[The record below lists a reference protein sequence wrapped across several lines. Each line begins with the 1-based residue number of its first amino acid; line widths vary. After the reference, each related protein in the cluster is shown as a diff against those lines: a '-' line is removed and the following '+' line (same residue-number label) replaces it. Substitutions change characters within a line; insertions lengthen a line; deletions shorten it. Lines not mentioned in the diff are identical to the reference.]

1 MEISQK
7 VNIIVL
13 WILWQFY
20 EMPKFLLQIWKNYLM
35 FVSNYFS
42 VGQLLKTLFSP
53 WRRYSWKYP
62 RGLDLKEFFNTLIS
76 NTFSRVLGAGCRV
89 LLIVLGIFSQ
99 IFVVL
104 AGLIIFIC
112 WILIPFIIIA
122 GFLFVFTF

>member
-1 MEISQK
+1 MEDRQE
-7 VNIIVL
+7 NIFSL

-42 VGQLLKTLFSP
+42 IYMLLKTLFAP

-62 RGLDLKEFFNTLIS
+62 RGLDLEEFFNTLIS

-89 LLIVLGIFSQ
+89 ILIVLGILAQ
-99 IFVVL
+99 IFVAL
-104 AGLIIFIC
+104 AGLIIFIA
-112 WILIPFIIIA
+112 WFLAPLIIVA
-122 GFLFVFTF
+122 GFLLFLVF